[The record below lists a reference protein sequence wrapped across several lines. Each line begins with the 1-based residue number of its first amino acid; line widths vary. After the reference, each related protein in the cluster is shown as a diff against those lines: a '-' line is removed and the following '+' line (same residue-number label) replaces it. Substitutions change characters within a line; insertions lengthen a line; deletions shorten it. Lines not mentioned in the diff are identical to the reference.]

1 MKDFIY
7 SFLLVREK
15 PTNKNAPNKAQ
26 SNIQNIMYILKLE
39 EKAPKGF
46 YYLFSKSAIN
56 SKILSARFILFVWE
70 SSSKSIFLDFNFL
83 PLLY

>member
-15 PTNKNAPNKAQ
+15 PINKIAPNKAQ
-26 SNIQNIMYILKLE
+26 SNIQNIMINFKVK
-39 EKAPKGF
+39 KAPKGF
-46 YYLFSKSAIN
+46 YYLLSKSAIN
-56 SKILSARFILFVWE
+56 SIILLARFLDSVLE
-70 SSSKSIFLDFNFL
+70 SSSKSIFLDFSFL

>member
-56 SKILSARFILFVWE
+56 SKILFTRFSVLASE
-70 SSSKSIFLDFNFL
+70 SSPKSIFLDFSFL

>member
-1 MKDFIY
+1 MKVFIY

-26 SNIQNIMYILKLE
+26 NNIQNIMYILKLE

-56 SKILSARFILFVWE
+56 SKILSARFLLFVSE

>member
-1 MKDFIY
+1 MKVFIY

-15 PTNKNAPNKAQ
+15 PTNKNAPNKVQ

-56 SKILSARFILFVWE
+56 SKILSARFLLFVSE
-70 SSSKSIFLDFNFL
+70 SSSKSIFLDFSFL

>member
-1 MKDFIY
+1 MKDFMY

-26 SNIQNIMYILKLE
+26 NNIQNIMYILKLE

-46 YYLFSKSAIN
+46 YYLFSKSTIN
-56 SKILSARFILFVWE
+56 SKILSARFLLFVSE
-70 SSSKSIFLDFNFL
+70 SSSKSIFLDFSFL